1 MIQKYSH
8 VCTQATKSLPSLTP
22 LPVDAVTI
30 VRCVCVCAAAA
41 NLFRL
46 RFFLLCSAVSP
57 TISLLLQFVHWIIDF
72 VLSCCSI
79 FDVFFRSS
87 SFSIQIK
94 EPKKKLHSFRS
105 VFSFRC
111 TVTANICKFSSFYSV
126 FFVLLCISQLV
137 CAVWPAAYYFVASH
151 CVFGLD
157 CGMMKRYI
165 YEYSTIIYMMAM
177 HQNISNIII
186 IIK

>member
-1 MIQKYSH
+1 M
-8 VCTQATKSLPSLTP
+8 
-22 LPVDAVTI
+22 
-30 VRCVCVCAAAA
+30 CVCAAAVA

-46 RFFLLCSAVSP
+46 RFFPFCSAVSP

-79 FDVFFRSS
+79 FDVFFFVPLRFRFRLKNRRKNYIHFVRYSLFDAQSRQIFANSVRSIP
-87 SFSIQIK
+87 F
-94 EPKKKLHSFRS
+94 
-105 VFSFRC
+105 
-111 TVTANICKFSSFYSV
+111 

-165 YEYSTIIYMMAM
+165 QILSTIIYMMAM
-177 HQNISNIII
+177 H
-186 IIK
+186 